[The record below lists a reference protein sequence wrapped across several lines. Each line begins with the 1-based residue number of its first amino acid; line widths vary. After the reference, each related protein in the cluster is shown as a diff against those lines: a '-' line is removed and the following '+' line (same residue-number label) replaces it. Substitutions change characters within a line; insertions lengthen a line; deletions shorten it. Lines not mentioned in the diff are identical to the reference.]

1 MQLGIAWKT
10 QGNPQIASAR
20 YRALLPSRHLRGAGW
35 PCETFEPA
43 RAGRYGVVVFQ
54 KVYDD
59 ANLELLR
66 GLKRRGAKTVFDLC
80 DNLFHYDLDDPPA
93 AARRTEQLKRMIDAV
108 DAVTVSTA
116 ALRDAV
122 REATGRDDSFVIDD
136 AVEVPRLNPLARGY
150 YRLRGGLGPRG
161 AESFRV
167 VWYGIAGRANPRFG
181 MIDLEKVLP
190 ALSALHR
197 EVPLSLSVISN
208 SAEMFR
214 EYTRGADFPV
224 RYHEWGR
231 RSFPYLFEPHDACV
245 LPVSP
250 NPLTLC
256 KTSNRLL
263 LSLMLG
269 VPVVADRIPSYEEFA
284 PFVRFGDWEQNLRAY
299 ATDAPL
305 RRRHVREGRGYIT
318 ANYNKEH
325 TVAQWSALFET
336 LLGDEKK
343 RTGGRGTED

>member
-10 QGNPQIASAR
+10 LGNPQVASAR
-20 YRALLPSRHLRGAGW
+20 YRALLPCRHLRAAGW
-35 PCETFEPA
+35 PCEVYEPS
-43 RAGRYGVVVFQ
+43 RAAQYRLVIFQ
-54 KVYDD
+54 KVYD
-59 ANLELLR
+59 EETVR
-66 GLKRRGAKTVFDLC
+66 QVERLKARGAKTAFDLC

-122 REATGRDDSFVIDD
+122 REATGRDDAFVIDD

-181 MIDLEKVLP
+181 MIDLQKVLP
-190 ALSALHR
+190 ALSALHGD
-197 EVPLSLSVISN
+197 VPLSLTVISN

-224 RYHEWGR
+224 RYREWGR
-231 RSFPYLFEPHDACV
+231 RSFPYHFEPHDVCV

-299 ATDAPL
+299 ALDPDS
-305 RRRHVREGRGYIT
+305 RRRSVGEAREYIKT
-318 ANYNKEH
+318 NYNKGR
-325 TVAQWSALFET
+325 TVAQWSAFFKT
-336 LLGDEKK
+336 LLG
-343 RTGGRGTED
+343 